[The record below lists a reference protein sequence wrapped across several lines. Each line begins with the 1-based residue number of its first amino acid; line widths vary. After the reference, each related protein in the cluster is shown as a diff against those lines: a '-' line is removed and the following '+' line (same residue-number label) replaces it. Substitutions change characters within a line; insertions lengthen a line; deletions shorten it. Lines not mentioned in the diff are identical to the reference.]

1 MTPGNMRT
9 HDTQRAAHL
18 ARLRML
24 AGDEAS
30 AAMPHTL
37 TRQIT
42 RITGLILAEA
52 EAAGHAVAVT
62 AAEGPR
68 AAAAE
73 RFLAARLARMAAAAQ
88 DAAAAAERG
97 DAAALRRQLLRFDT
111 LTSAMWAVLAALRPA
126 APASRQRPHPY
137 RGSGPA
143 VGNRSSGAALR

>member
-1 MTPGNMRT
+1 
-9 HDTQRAAHL
+9 
-18 ARLRML
+18 ML

-30 AAMPHTL
+30 AAVPHTL
-37 TRQIT
+37 TRQVT
-42 RITGLILAEA
+42 HITGMILAEAEA

-137 RGSGPA
+137 RGSVPSG
-143 VGNRSSGAALR
+143 GDRRSSGAAMR

>member
-1 MTPGNMRT
+1 MRT

-30 AAMPHTL
+30 AAGPHVL
-37 TRQIT
+37 TRQI
-42 RITGLILAEA
+42 RHITGMILAEA

-62 AAEGPR
+62 AAEAPR

-88 DAAAAAERG
+88 DAVAAAERG

-111 LTSAMWAVLAALRPA
+111 LTSAMWAVLTALRPG
-126 APASRQRPHPY
+126 APKSGRRPHPY
-137 RGSGPA
+137 RGSAPGTPPA
-143 VGNRSSGAALR
+143 ASA